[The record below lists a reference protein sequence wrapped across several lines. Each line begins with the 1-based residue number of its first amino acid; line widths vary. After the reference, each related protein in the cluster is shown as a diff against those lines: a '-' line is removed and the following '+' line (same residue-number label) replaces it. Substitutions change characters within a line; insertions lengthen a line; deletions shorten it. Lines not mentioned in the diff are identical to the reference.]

1 MERIEDCVSF
11 LLGKAF
17 QKVSRQAREALAAH
31 GVTPVQYATL
41 NVLWQGDGLSCSD
54 LCARLVLDSATMT
67 GIVDRLEAAG
77 HVARRPDPEGDRRVN
92 RIYLTAAGHDLR
104 APLDAIMAGVNR
116 DVDALLGDASANF
129 RAALARLADVAEP
142 SPN

>member
-17 QKVSRQAREALAAH
+17 QKVSRQAREALAAY

-41 NVLWQGDGLSCSD
+41 SVLWQGDGLSCAD

-92 RIYLTAAGHDLR
+92 RIYLTAAGGELR
-104 APLDAIMAGVNR
+104 VPLDAAMVAVNR
-116 DVDALLGDASANF
+116 DVDAHLGAASADF
-129 RAALARLADVAEP
+129 RAALAKLGVADTTR
-142 SPN
+142 